1 MQLTEQRSRDL
12 GLRVLLSLLLALL
25 TLGLAGACGKKEA
38 PLAPEAVL
46 PGTVRNFALF
56 QDGETLVLRWDFP
69 RENQLGQ
76 PLTNLEGFRLERRA
90 VAGATPAAGCSPD
103 FVLLAD
109 IDLDYP
115 QVGRV
120 QGETVV
126 YQDKNL
132 EPGKCY
138 SYRVATSGR
147 RGGLGSWSQV
157 LSHAWGI
164 LPRAPGGLTAEAGD
178 REVQLSWPRVAT
190 LRDGAPVQDLAGYV
204 AVRRSPKEAWRR
216 LTPTPLAATTYQDVA
231 VENEV
236 EYTYTIRAVRRLGA
250 YALESPDS
258 VSRTV
263 IPQDLTPPP
272 PPLNLVAAVTPRGI
286 ELRWDPS
293 PVPDAASYRVYRLRA
308 GEASAVRLTPEPVKQ
323 PYFVDTQ
330 AARGQ
335 TYYYAVTAVDD
346 SRRRNESQ
354 PSEEAAVRH

>member
-1 MQLTEQRSRDL
+1 MNPKR
-12 GLRVLLSLLLALL
+12 LLALLLALL
-25 TLGLAGACGKKEA
+25 ALGLAGACGKKEA

-56 QDGETLVLRWDFP
+56 QDGESLVLRWDFP

-76 PLTNLEGFRLERRA
+76 PLTRLEGFQVHRRA
-90 VAGATPAAGCSPD
+90 VAGVSPAAGCAPD
-103 FVLLAD
+103 FVLLAE

-120 QGETVV
+120 QGESVV

-138 SYRVATSGR
+138 SYRVVASGR
-147 RGGLGSWSQV
+147 RGGLGAWSPV
-157 LSHAWGI
+157 LSHAWGA

-190 LRDGAPVQDLAGYV
+190 LRNGAPLGDLAGYSV
-204 AVRRSPKEAWRR
+204 LRKSPKEAWRR
-216 LTPTPLAATTYQDVA
+216 LTPTPLGSTTYQDVA

-236 EYTYTIRAVRRLGA
+236 EYTYTVRAVRRLGA

-258 VSRTV
+258 VSRTAV
-263 IPQDLTPPP
+263 PQDLTPPP
-272 PPLNLVAAVTPRGI
+272 PPLNLVAAVTPRGV
-286 ELRWDPS
+286 ELRWDQS
-293 PVPDAASYRVYRLRA
+293 PVPDAAGYRVYRLQA

-330 AARGQ
+330 AIRGQ

-354 PSEEAAVRH
+354 PSEEAAVRY

>member
-1 MQLTEQRSRDL
+1 M
-12 GLRVLLSLLLALL
+12 SLLLALL
-25 TLGLAGACGKKEA
+25 TLGLAGACGKKEP

-76 PLTNLEGFRLERRA
+76 PLTRLGGFQVHRRA
-90 VAGATPAAGCSPD
+90 VAGASPAAGCAPD
-103 FVLLAD
+103 FVLVAD

-120 QGETVV
+120 QGDRVV
-126 YQDKNL
+126 FQDKNL

-190 LRDGAPVQDLAGYV
+190 LRNGAPLGDLAGYTV
-204 AVRRSPKEAWRR
+204 LRQSPKEDWRR

-231 VENEV
+231 LKNEV
-236 EYTYTIRAVRRLGA
+236 EYTYTVRAVRRLGA

-258 VSRTV
+258 VSRTAT
-263 IPQDLTPPP
+263 PQDLTPPP

-293 PVPDAASYRVYRLRA
+293 PVPDAAGYRVYRLRA
-308 GEASAVRLTPEPVKQ
+308 GEASAVRLTPELVTK

-330 AARGQ
+330 AAPGQ
-335 TYYYAVTAVDD
+335 TYAYAVTAVDN
-346 SRRRNESQ
+346 SKRGNESE
-354 PSEEAAVRH
+354 PSEEAVVRGK